1 MRPIGHPH
9 SQPAQYHPHVD
20 QILCCVV
27 VVVVAVVLLVVVLLF
42 IHVVVVGWQVKKE
55 KREFV
60 EEVIV

>member
-9 SQPAQYHPHVD
+9 SQPGQYHPHVD

-27 VVVVAVVLLVVVLLF
+27 VAVVLVVVVVLF